1 MNKLKLE
8 KIKLQDLSPEQQKN
22 INGGKQITTWTIIPV
37 TIGILTE
44 TISEASRTMCNVSC
58 DNCVSNNPGTQNSCG
73 LCQSKQYTNCH

>member
-22 INGGKQITTWTIIPV
+22 INGGEQITTTWTIIPV
-37 TIGILTE
+37 TIGILTQ

-58 DNCVSNNPGTQNSCG
+58 DNNCISNNPGQNSCTM
-73 LCQSKQYTNCH
+73 CVSKAYNNC